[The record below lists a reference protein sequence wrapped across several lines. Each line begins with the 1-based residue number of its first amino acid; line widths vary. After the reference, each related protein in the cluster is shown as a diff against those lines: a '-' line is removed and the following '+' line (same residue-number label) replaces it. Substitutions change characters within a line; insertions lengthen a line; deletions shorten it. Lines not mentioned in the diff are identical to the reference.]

1 MFERFSPEARQV
13 VALAQDEARGLGHS
27 QVGTEHLLLGLI
39 AEETGA
45 AGRAFAQ
52 LGVTL
57 DAARD
62 AIMALVR
69 PGEPTP
75 PDQPIPFSPRA
86 KGTLEA
92 SLRQAMGFKDTFIDT
107 EHILLAL
114 LIERDG
120 RTASVFA
127 SLACPPDLL
136 RDDGDRAARPRR
148 PRPTPRRRRR
158 AARAGGGLRGRGT
171 GAGGAR
177 RHAGRACARRSNG
190 HGPARNPLRAMRYLT
205 DAASPA
211 SRAAVARDAAGGR
224 RGRRVVRHG
233 GRGAARARRLPHHAA
248 DPHGRAVRAG
258 SRPTARTA
266 TTCPA

>member
-1 MFERFSPEARQV
+1 MFERFTPEARQV
-13 VALAQDEARGLGHS
+13 VVLAQDEARKLGHTRI
-27 QVGTEHLLLGLI
+27 GTEHLLLGLI

-52 LGVTL
+52 LGVKL

-75 PDQPIPFSPRA
+75 PDQQIPFSPRA

-92 SLRQAMGFKDTFIDT
+92 SLRQAMGLRDTFIGT

-127 SLACPPDLL
+127 SLGCPPELL
-136 RDDGDRAARPRR
+136 RDTVIVLRAATATPDPHDDGDALLVLAE
-148 PRPTPRRRRR
+148 
-158 AARAGGGLRGRGT
+158 GSGV
-171 GAGGAR
+171 
-177 RHAGRACARRSNG
+177 AGRALEALG
-190 HGPARNPLRAMRYLT
+190 VTQEALRTAI
-205 DAASPA
+205 D
-211 SRAAVARDAAGGR
+211 
-224 RGRRVVRHG
+224 
-233 GRGAARARRLPHHAA
+233 RART
-248 DPHGRAVRAG
+248 G
-258 SRPTARTA
+258 S
-266 TTCPA
+266 

>member
-1 MFERFSPEARQV
+1 MFERFTPEARQV
-13 VALAQDEARGLGHS
+13 VVLAQDQARGLGHT
-27 QVGTEHLLLGLI
+27 QIGTEHLLLGLI

-62 AIMALVR
+62 AVMALVR

-75 PDQPIPFSPRA
+75 PEEQIPFSPRA

-92 SLRQAMGFKDTFIDT
+92 SLRQAMGLKDNFIGT

-136 RDDGDRAARPRR
+136 RTTVMELRAATATPDPHDDGDALLVLAE
-148 PRPTPRRRRR
+148 
-158 AARAGGGLRGRGT
+158 GSGV
-171 GAGGAR
+171 
-177 RHAGRACARRSNG
+177 AGRALEALG
-190 HGPARNPLRAMRYLT
+190 ITPEALRTAIE
-205 DAASPA
+205 
-211 SRAAVARDAAGGR
+211 
-224 RGRRVVRHG
+224 
-233 GRGAARARRLPHHAA
+233 RART
-248 DPHGRAVRAG
+248 G
-258 SRPTARTA
+258 S
-266 TTCPA
+266 